1 MKSIFEGERFVL
13 VTLLAVCFSFLNVVE
28 AGAQVQTVE
37 ADGYYLIGDGPD
49 ENHSVAKDRARMDA
63 KRAVAE
69 KAGVLV
75 ESLSSIKDYQLTAD
89 EVNIISS
96 QVLQIKSEKFTPEVV
111 GETIRYCCHIVAL
124 VDSSDVMAKLGQ
136 ERAKLYE
143 AVQKNKQQEKE
154 LNAVKNELAALKEKY
169 RTANEAARQEIN
181 RKVRNNEKKFK
192 AAEWVEKGKE
202 YDGEMRMECY
212 RKAIAT
218 DSEYAPAW
226 CAMGDYYNGLL
237 YGPYNGE
244 YEAIIKKAMKC
255 YRKATEID
263 PEYGYAWHQW
273 GYVCAN
279 MHDYKNAIKYYTKA
293 TEVEPQN
300 GVNWYA
306 LGGVYYY
313 DIQDWKKTIE
323 TYGKAAEVYGK
334 VPGQSLREA
343 ECRSTMAWAYF
354 YLGEHRK
361 AVESMGRAMALEPM
375 VYRANYNKIL
385 KEVGQG
391 NNNLN

>member
-226 CAMGDYYNGLL
+226 CAMGDYYYGLL
-237 YGPYNGE
+237 YGPHNGK
-244 YEAIIKKAMKC
+244 YEDIVKKAIKC

-263 PEYGYAWHQW
+263 PEYGYAWHQL
-273 GYVCAN
+273 GYSYQD
-279 MHDYKNAIKYYTKA
+279 DYKKAVKYYTKA

-300 GVNWYA
+300 ADNWYA

-313 DIQDWKKTIE
+313 HIHDWKKTIE
-323 TYGKAAEVYGK
+323 AYSKAADCYSK
-334 VPGQSLREA
+334 ASGQVIREA
-343 ECRSTMAWAYF
+343 ECWGTMAWAYY
-354 YLGEHRK
+354 YLGDYRK
-361 AVESMGRAMALEPM
+361 ALEYMEKAKTVAPSLSH
-375 VYRANYNKIL
+375 YENEYNEIL
-385 KEVGQG
+385 KDVG
-391 NNNLN
+391 

>member
-226 CAMGDYYNGLL
+226 CAMGDYYYGLL
-237 YGPYNGE
+237 YGPYNGK
-244 YEAIIKKAMKC
+244 YEDIVKKAIKC

-263 PEYGYAWHQW
+263 PEYGYAWHQL
-273 GYVCAN
+273 GYSYQD
-279 MHDYKNAIKYYTKA
+279 DYKKAVKYYTKA

-300 GVNWYA
+300 ADNWYA

-313 DIQDWKKTIE
+313 HIGDWKKTIE
-323 TYGKAAEVYGK
+323 AYSKAADCYSK
-334 VPGQSLREA
+334 ASGQVIREA
-343 ECRSTMAWAYF
+343 ECWGTMAWAYY
-354 YLGEHRK
+354 YLGDYRK
-361 AVESMGRAMALEPM
+361 ALEYMEKAKTVAPWLSH
-375 VYRANYNKIL
+375 YETEYNKIL
-385 KEVGQG
+385 KEVG
-391 NNNLN
+391 